1 MRRRKRNFVDGVQV
15 GMALMTLLFAV
26 LCVAYGGDLPE
37 VSTFGMVSMGF
48 LGLTGLWT
56 RGRA

>member
-1 MRRRKRNFVDGVQV
+1 MRRETRTFADGVQV
-15 GMALMTLLFAV
+15 GMALMTLLMAILFV
-26 LCVAYGGDLPE
+26 CYGGDLPE
-37 VSTFGMVSMGF
+37 VGTLGMLSMGF